1 MKKLIQMSGLLSAIL
16 LLSGNVFK
24 TLHLAGAIFLITSA
38 VIIFVTLFLPLLIA
52 QNLSKTKNTVDKVR
66 LTLANL
72 LSMIAVTGILF
83 KLMHW
88 PYATMIMLISIGI
101 FIFGYIPF
109 YYLSKI
115 KKSNLFDTTVNTV
128 FMMMFGG
135 MLYTLFD
142 LSSI

>member
-1 MKKLIQMSGLLSAIL
+1 MKKLIQITGLLSALL
-16 LLSGNVFK
+16 LLSGNIFK
-24 TLHLAGAIFLITSA
+24 TLHLPGTIFLITSA
-38 VIIFVTLFLPLLIA
+38 VIIFVTLFIPLLVTH
-52 QNLSKTKNTVDKVR
+52 NLSNTKNTIEKIR
-66 LTLANL
+66 LMLANL
-72 LSMIAVTGILF
+72 LSMIVVTGIFF

-88 PYATMIMLISIGI
+88 PYATMIMVISIG
-101 FIFGYIPF
+101 FFVFGYVPF

-128 FMMMFGG
+128 FMMIFGG